1 MAPAVPLLSA
11 CLIVKDEEDLLPE
24 CLASLTGAV
33 DEVIVYDTGSSDRT
47 IEIAEAAG
55 ATVLRGYWDD
65 DFSRARNAALDAC
78 SGRWILHIDA
88 DERLVGDGGELRR
101 RLATAQ
107 EEQLN
112 LRIDN
117 TAPDDSG
124 IAFSHLAAR
133 LFLRTRGR
141 WLGRLHEQVV
151 PRPGQA
157 NLRLGAVDAPRLL
170 HIGYRQDLVDGR
182 DKLARNLRVAQ
193 SDVALGAEHPPHALL
208 SLGRALAATGRREEA
223 LERFVEAIGICDG
236 EVGVLRQVL
245 RNGAQM
251 LLELGRSADALKW
264 LAELRD
270 TPGSPAMAHYL
281 EGLAHLNLGNHAEA
295 LALLSQLDAD
305 VVDEDGFR
313 IPPSAV
319 TVARVLS
326 LLGDNR
332 WAEATA
338 SFRAMVAD
346 PEVTVP
352 VWGPL
357 VADTAQAGEDLR
369 ALAIRVRPEELTS
382 VLGQLL
388 NVEPRIAE
396 QVADSIWER
405 TPGQPAL
412 LAFAARVAPG
422 AGLERAMEWSVRLRA
437 AGIVG
442 RCPVVAIAQ
451 DEQQPPLAR
460 VQAAC
465 VAAAGFGDTAGR
477 ESLASLGT
485 QVPLDQVSDAL
496 VQVASLAP
504 AELPSFVQAGAV
516 GPARCLVLARSL
528 HELGAPDEALAV
540 FEHGFA
546 QPGPRDEVVDEAA
559 AWLRGVGHVGRASQ
573 LLAAS

>member
-24 CLASLTGAV
+24 CLDSLAGAV
-33 DEVIVYDTGSSDRT
+33 DEIVVYDTGSTDRT

-55 ATVLRGYWDD
+55 AVVLRGYWDD

-78 SGRWILHIDA
+78 TGRWILHIDA
-88 DERLVGDGGELRR
+88 DERLVGDGETLRR
-101 RLATAQ
+101 RLTSAS

-124 IAFSHLAAR
+124 IGFSHVAAR
-133 LFLRTRGR
+133 LFLRKRGR

-151 PRPGQA
+151 PRPGQP
-157 NLRLGAVDAPRLL
+157 NLRLGSIDQPRLL

-193 SDVALGAEHPPHALL
+193 VDVTRGAEHPPHALL

-223 LERFVEAIGICDG
+223 LERFVEAIGMCHG

-251 LLELGRSADALKW
+251 LLELGRPNEAITW
-264 LAELRD
+264 TAELRA
-270 TPGSPAMAHYL
+270 TPGTTAMADYL
-281 EGLAHLNLGNHAEA
+281 ESLAQLNLGNHTEA
-295 LALLSQLDAD
+295 LELLSGLDAD

-313 IPPSAV
+313 IPPSFLSV
-319 TVARVLS
+319 TRVLG
-326 LLGDNR
+326 LLGEGR
-332 WAEATA
+332 WSEATA
-338 SFRAMVAD
+338 AFRAMAAD

-352 VWGPL
+352 LWAPL
-357 VADTAQAGEDLR
+357 VAVTAQAGESLA
-369 ALAIRVRPEELTS
+369 ALAVLVRPEELTS

-388 NVEPRIAE
+388 NVKPVIAE
-396 QVADSIWER
+396 QVAESIWQR
-405 TPGQPAL
+405 TPGMPAL
-412 LAFAARVAPG
+412 LAFGARVAPG
-422 AGLERAMEWSVRLRA
+422 AGLERAMEWSARLRA
-437 AGIVG
+437 AGIEG
-442 RCPVVAIAQ
+442 LCPVITIAQ
-451 DEQQPPLAR
+451 DEDQPPLNR

-465 VAAAGFGDTAGR
+465 VAAAGFGDLAGR
-477 ESLASLGT
+477 DGLVALAPVIPIEDMT
-485 QVPLDQVSDAL
+485 EAL

-504 AELPSFVQAGAV
+504 AELPAFVAAAAV
-516 GPARCLVLARSL
+516 DPHRCLVIARSL
-528 HELGAPDEALAV
+528 HELGAPNEALAV

-559 AWLRGVGHVGRASQ
+559 AWLRGLGHVGRATQ